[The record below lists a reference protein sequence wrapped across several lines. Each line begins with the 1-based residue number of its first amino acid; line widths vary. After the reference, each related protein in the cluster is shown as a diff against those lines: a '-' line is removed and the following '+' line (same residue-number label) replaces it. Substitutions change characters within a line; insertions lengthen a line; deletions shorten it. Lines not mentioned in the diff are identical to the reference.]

1 MMSVDQMS
9 IQILCGDTERMQM
22 MKGRVLA
29 MCCSV
34 SVRSVLQL
42 RIVPFHSSASLIWVQ
57 RGASYKTTRAE
68 GKGYELKKK

>member
-1 MMSVDQMS
+1 
-9 IQILCGDTERMQM
+9 

-34 SVRSVLQL
+34 NGNSVLLQL
-42 RIVPFHSSASLIWVQ
+42 KIVLFHSSVIWVQ
-57 RGASYKTTRAE
+57 RGASYKSTRAE